1 MRRGRA
7 CAGPALTL
15 VASFFMAPA
24 SAAETPRINSLEYEA
39 SGRYWQFTQAP
50 APDEPWP
57 PFDVRDYVA
66 TLDYARGTVH
76 AKYRRTQ
83 VQEPGRARPPAQ
95 AMMDQYSRDG
105 VSWNL
110 APAPTAIP
118 ANLAERNAELWAS
131 PQGFLR
137 AAREQGARTKRSGQ
151 TRLAFRIG
159 ASLYEGDVAANG
171 DVLSV
176 RTFID
181 SPVLGDTPV
190 EFRYSNYRDF
200 DGVRFPARIQ
210 RFVAGLPWY
219 DLTVTRVRVNG
230 APEFA
235 IPPEVAANPSP
246 SMSMIEVSEI
256 APGVKLFGGGSHNS
270 VIVEQ
275 RAGLVV
281 IEAPL
286 SESRSLAILSKLAA
300 LYPGRPIRA
309 VVNTHAHFDHAG
321 GLRTFVDVGIPVVT
335 HERNARYYAKAWAAP
350 RTINPDRLAR
360 SGRKPRFV
368 TLTDKLVLGD
378 AVNSIEL
385 YRIEGSGHN
394 DAFIMAW
401 LPAARMLVEADAW
414 TPAAAGAAQPA
425 VVNPLWL
432 NLYRNVERLGLDVE
446 RVAPLHGTVRE
457 FAELRGA
464 LGIAGR

>member
-7 CAGPALTL
+7 CADLALTL
-15 VASFFMAPA
+15 VASLLMAPA
-24 SAAETPRINSLEYEA
+24 GVAETPPIDSLEYEA

-83 VQEPGRARPPAQ
+83 VEEPGRARPPAQ
-95 AMMDQYSRDG
+95 AIMDQYARDG
-105 VSWNL
+105 MSWNL

-118 ANLAERNAELWAS
+118 TNLAERNAELWAS
-131 PQGFLR
+131 PHGFLR
-137 AAREQGARTKRSGQ
+137 LAREHGARTKRGGR
-151 TRLAFRIG
+151 TRIVIHGGNR
-159 ASLYEGDVAANG
+159 YEGDVAANG
-171 DVLSV
+171 EVLSV
-176 RTFID
+176 RTLID

-200 DGVRFPARIQ
+200 DGVRFPARIR

-230 APEFA
+230 APEFG
-235 IPPEVAANPSP
+235 IPPEVAADPSP

-286 SESRSLAILSKLAA
+286 NESRSLAILSTLAA

-321 GLRTFVDVGIPVVT
+321 GLRTFVDAGIPVVT
-335 HERNARYYAKAWAAP
+335 HERNARYYAKAWATP

-360 SGRKPRFV
+360 SGRKARFV
-368 TLTDKLVLGD
+368 TLTDKLVLDD

-385 YRIEGSGHN
+385 HRIEGSGHN

-414 TPAAAGAAQPA
+414 TPAAAGAAPPA
-425 VVNPLWL
+425 AVNPLWL
-432 NLYRNVERLGLDVE
+432 NLYRNVERLGLDVD

-457 FAELRGA
+457 FAELRAA
-464 LGIAGR
+464 LGSAAP